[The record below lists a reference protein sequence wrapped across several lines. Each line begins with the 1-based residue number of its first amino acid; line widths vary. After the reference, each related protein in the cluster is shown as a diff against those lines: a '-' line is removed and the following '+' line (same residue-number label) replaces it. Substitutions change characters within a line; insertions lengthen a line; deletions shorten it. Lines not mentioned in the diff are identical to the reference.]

1 MRKLILTRFVASAAL
16 AVFTTASLPAQQNVD
31 RLPEMKPGAQ
41 SHPAPRGAGYLER
54 RYGLSRG
61 EATRRLELEQE
72 VSEFAMEL
80 AQRHSGDFIG
90 SFIEHR
96 PAYRVTLVFSS
107 DIQLPALQIEAP
119 AELRPALRIRR
130 SKYSVAQ
137 IHETKTEIHQILAPL
152 GQPYTLSYD
161 FRTDKFVVSVEDE
174 SRRISPNLFPAVL
187 RADVLI
193 RRVGRPELMQ
203 TGVQPGDEV
212 YGGWTVYN
220 QDNNASCTFGFVV
233 RDSSGRQGI
242 TTAAHCP
249 PTTKILYADNR
260 LVTLPAPFA
269 NETGT
274 TSGRSY
280 DFRAHHTA
288 GITSG
293 PWVWYWNNRQG
304 TYQYYLGT
312 AGYETRSWAN
322 VHPEYDI
329 DGNYFYVTG
338 VITGSSNANYGH
350 PLGAVRCKNGMTTGI
365 TCGEVTSSS
374 TDTSTVDQNGNTVY
388 YYSHVEV
395 AYADQMVIAYGGDS
409 GGPVF
414 TEPIWDT
421 ALQQYTMRSSGSL
434 VGGNTRPSGI
444 YRRPCVI
451 PDDGYCYF
459 V

>member
-203 TGVQPGDEV
+203 TGVQPGD
-212 YGGWTVYN
+212 
-220 QDNNASCTFGFVV
+220 
-233 RDSSGRQGI
+233 
-242 TTAAHCP
+242 
-249 PTTKILYADNR
+249 
-260 LVTLPAPFA
+260 
-269 NETGT
+269 
-274 TSGRSY
+274 
-280 DFRAHHTA
+280 
-288 GITSG
+288 
-293 PWVWYWNNRQG
+293 WNNRQG

-374 TDTSTVDQNGNTVY
+374 TDTSTVDQKMETP
-388 YYSHVEV
+388 STT
-395 AYADQMVIAYGGDS
+395 IA
-409 GGPVF
+409 
-414 TEPIWDT
+414 T
-421 ALQQYTMRSSGSL
+421 
-434 VGGNTRPSGI
+434 
-444 YRRPCVI
+444 
-451 PDDGYCYF
+451 
-459 V
+459 